1 MINERRSFK
10 SNYFEEEKIRMAG
23 VEYALEQTGLYARK
37 DDLLAQR
44 NKEIITPYFI
54 LVSRTISQVLPYE
67 SYL

>member
-1 MINERRSFK
+1 
-10 SNYFEEEKIRMAG
+10 MAG

-54 LVSRTISQVLPYE
+54 LVSWPISQALRYD
-67 SYL
+67 SL

>member
-54 LVSRTISQVLPYE
+54 LVS
-67 SYL
+67 